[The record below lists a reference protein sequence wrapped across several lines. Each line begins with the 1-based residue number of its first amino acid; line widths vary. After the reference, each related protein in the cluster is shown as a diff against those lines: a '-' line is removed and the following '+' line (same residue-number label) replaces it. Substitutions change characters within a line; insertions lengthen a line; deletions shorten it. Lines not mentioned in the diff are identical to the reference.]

1 MEHIIVV
8 TDNDFGITETKNTSK
23 PITRYG
29 ARGIVINDKGKIAV
43 INKQK
48 KNEYK
53 LPGGGID
60 SGEDEKIAFERE
72 CKEELGVNV
81 KIIEELG
88 TVKEYKSKEN
98 FKQISYVFVAEK
110 KEELESNNLTE
121 KEKAE
126 CTRYLWLDIEDAL
139 LKMKECLNNLKES
152 EYDNVY
158 RTKFMVL
165 RDIRI
170 LEYYI
175 KNKKQLL
182 FYS

>member
-1 MEHIIVV
+1 MEHIIEV
-8 TDNDFGITETKNTSK
+8 TDNDFGITETKNTNE

-29 ARGIVINDKGKIAV
+29 ARGIVINEEGKIAV

-60 SGEDEKIAFERE
+60 SGEYEKTAFERE

-98 FKQISYVFVAEK
+98 FMQISYVFVAEK

-121 KEKAE
+121 KEIAE
-126 CTRYLWLDIEDAL
+126 GTRYLWLDIEDAL
-139 LKMKECLNNLKES
+139 SKMKECLNNLKES

-158 RTKFMVL
+158 RTKFIVL

-175 KNKKQLL
+175 GVKK
-182 FYS
+182 